1 MAEPYSN
8 YACRLEIAALTNI
21 LTMTPEKGKVATL
34 LGKSFITELIEERK
48 SFQHGIL
55 MLI

>member
-21 LTMTPEKGKVATL
+21 LTITPEKGKVATL
-34 LGKSFITELIEERK
+34 LGKSFDTELIEERK
-48 SFQHGIL
+48 SL
-55 MLI
+55 NMVY